1 MLDKLEELMEI
12 GGLKKDIILLIIS
25 GISLIISMMT
35 GEKLPMNI
43 AWVAIIL
50 CGIPIIVE
58 AFIGLVRDHDIT
70 ADVLVALALIAS
82 VFIGEYFAAGEVAF
96 IMQLGSLLEDLTVNR
111 AKASIENLVKLTP
124 RTARILRDGRELIVP
139 AEEVTVGDI
148 LRVNPGE
155 TVPVDGILVNG
166 QTSINQATLTGES
179 LPVDKANGDE
189 VYSGT
194 LNQYGSFEMKA
205 TKTDENSSIQRMIK
219 LVQAADASKAK
230 VVRLADRWAVWI
242 VIIAVTA
249 AILTFIFTHQI
260 IRAVTILVVFC
271 PCALVL
277 ATPTAIM
284 AAIGN
289 ITKYGFLVREGDS
302 LERLASVKKIAFD
315 KTGTLTYGKPEVVAI
330 EAFSSDYD
338 VTKLTYVAGSIENKS
353 EHPLGHA
360 ISRFAQEKGVV
371 LEEVSGFKMFP
382 GKGVVGAISQTE
394 YLLGNE
400 SLLLDNRIEIS
411 EQQKDKAAE
420 YVDKG
425 CTITW
430 IGTGEA
436 CLGFIALADTIR
448 KNAISTIN
456 RIKACDVA
464 PILLTGDNEKAAME
478 TGRKAG
484 ISDIQYECLP
494 EDKMNYIANTIS
506 KNERICMIGDGIND
520 APALKKATIGIAMR
534 GMGSDIAV
542 DAADIVL
549 VNDKLENLP
558 HLIGLSKHMM
568 DVIKMNLTFSMTLNF
583 VAIVLAITGILNPV
597 VGALVHNAG
606 SVIVIVNSAFLLRW
620 KRKRLSL

>member
-1 MLDKLEELMEI
+1 MFDKLEELLEF
-12 GGLKKDIILLIIS
+12 GGLKKDIIMLVIS
-25 GISLIISMMT
+25 GVSLIISMVV
-35 GEKLPMNI
+35 GESLPVSI
-43 AWVAIIL
+43 AWIAIIL
-50 CGIPIIVE
+50 CGIPIIIE

-82 VFIGEYFAAGEVAF
+82 VCIGEFFAAGEVAF
-96 IMQLGSLLEDLTVNR
+96 IMQLGGLLEDLTVNR
-111 AKASIENLVKLTP
+111 ARASIENLVKLTP
-124 RTARILRDGRELIVP
+124 RTARILRDGKELIVP
-139 AEEVTVGDI
+139 AENVIIGDI
-148 LRVNPGE
+148 IRVNPGE
-155 TVPVDGILVNG
+155 TIPVDGIIVNG
-166 QTSINQATLTGES
+166 QTSIDQATLTGES
-179 LPVDKANGDE
+179 LPVDKENGDE

-289 ITKYGFLVREGDS
+289 ITKYGFLVREGDA

-315 KTGTLTYGKPEVVAI
+315 KTGTLTYGKPEVMDVV
-330 EAFSSDYD
+330 AFSQKYD
-338 VTKLTYVAGSIENKS
+338 EAELICVAGSIESKS
-353 EHPLGHA
+353 EHPLGQA
-360 ISRFAQEKGVV
+360 IYRYGKETNVV
-371 LEEVSGFKMFP
+371 IEEVSSFKMLP
-382 GKGVVGAISQTE
+382 GKGVIGVISQTE

-400 SLLLDNRIEIS
+400 SLLLGNGIELS
-411 EQQKDKAAE
+411 QMKKDKASKYIE
-420 YVDKG
+420 KG

-430 IGTGEA
+430 IGANEE
-436 CLGFIALADTIR
+436 CVGFIALADTIR

-464 PILLTGDNEKAAME
+464 PILLTGDNENAALE
-478 TGRKAG
+478 TGRKVG
-484 ISDIQYECLP
+484 ISEVQYQCLP

-506 KNERICMIGDGIND
+506 NNEKICMIGDGIND
-520 APALKKATIGIAMR
+520 APALKEATVGIAMG

-549 VNDKLENLP
+549 VNDEIENLP
-558 HLIGLSKHMM
+558 HLIALSKHMM
-568 DVIKMNLTFSMTLNF
+568 NIIKMNLTFSMTLNF
-583 VAIVLAITGILNPV
+583 VAIVLAITGVLNPV

-606 SVIVIVNSAFLLRW
+606 SVIVIVNSAFLLKW
-620 KRKRLSL
+620 KK